1 VADVGES
8 ELRLHDLV
16 REYFL
21 SRLSEAD
28 RAESHRDAAE
38 AWGRVATTEALV
50 ERAYHLVGAGEVE
63 AAVGTLASDPSL
75 ALSQVGNLR
84 EVLTVLDDATST
96 GELSPAAVDEA
107 DLLRGD
113 ALVQMDQVDP
123 AMAIYT
129 RVMDRA
135 VAEGDRCQ
143 EARVLHR
150 IGLIHTRR
158 GQRDEALEVQQRAL
172 IAFEEVDDEAGVG
185 LCHLAIAKVL
195 IEGEGSDQAIEELGS
210 AHESFS
216 LVDDRHGVA
225 RTCVDLA
232 SIMLDREDPTV
243 ARNYLEEALDNLERA
258 EDVRLLSW
266 VHYYLGEAD
275 RMEELWTSASDHYE
289 QAVELFQL
297 SGDDQMAANA
307 CTYLGDA
314 YQALGDSERAEIFY
328 QRGLDMMVAQ

>member
-1 VADVGES
+1 VSEGE
-8 ELRLHDLV
+8 E
-16 REYFL
+16 
-21 SRLSEAD
+21 
-28 RAESHRDAAE
+28 
-38 AWGRVATTEALV
+38 
-50 ERAYHLVGAGEVE
+50 E

-84 EVLTVLDDATST
+84 DVMAVLDDATST

-150 IGLIHTRR
+150 IGLIHARR
-158 GQRDEALEVQQRAL
+158 GQRAEAMEVQRRA
-172 IAFEEVDDEAGVG
+172 ITAFEEVDDEAGVG
-185 LCHLAIAKVL
+185 LSHLAIAKVL
-195 IEGEGSDQAIEELGS
+195 MEGEEPEQAAEELGS

-216 LVDDRHGVA
+216 LVEDRHGVA
-225 RTCVDLA
+225 RTCVELA
-232 SIMLDREDPTV
+232 SIMLDGEDPAV

-266 VHYYLGEAD
+266 VHYYMAEAD
-275 RMEELWTSASDHYE
+275 RMEELWDSASDHYE
-289 QAVELFQL
+289 QAVDLFQR

-314 YQALGDSERAEIFY
+314 YQALGDNERAEIFY
-328 QRGLDMMVAQ
+328 QRGLDMMVTQ

>member
-1 VADVGES
+1 
-8 ELRLHDLV
+8 
-16 REYFL
+16 
-21 SRLSEAD
+21 
-28 RAESHRDAAE
+28 
-38 AWGRVATTEALV
+38 V
-50 ERAYHLVGAGEVE
+50 ERAFHLVRAGEVE
-63 AAVGTLASDPSL
+63 AAVATLASDPSR

-84 EVLTVLDDATST
+84 DVLSVLDEATSS
-96 GELSPAAVDEA
+96 GDLSPAAIDEA

-113 ALVQMDQVDP
+113 ALAQMDQVDP

-135 VAEGDRCQ
+135 VAEEDGCQ

-150 IGLIHTRR
+150 IGMIHARR
-158 GQRDEALEVQQRAL
+158 GQRDEAMEVQRRA
-172 IAFEEVDDEAGVG
+172 IAAFEEVDDEAGVG

-195 IEGEGSDQAIEELGS
+195 AEGEEPEMAVEELGS
-210 AHESFS
+210 AHASFS

-232 SIMLDREDPTV
+232 SIMLDREEPQV

-258 EDVRLLSW
+258 EDVKLHSW

-275 RMEELWTSASDHYE
+275 RMEEDWTSATGHYE
-289 QAVELFQL
+289 QAVELFQR
-297 SGDDQMAANA
+297 SGEEQMAANA

-328 QRGLDMMVAQ
+328 QRGLDMMVAH